1 MTTIYRLSYYY
12 RALIESG
19 ELMFISSQ
27 ELARLTGLG
36 DALVRRD
43 LSYFGRFGVPGKGY
57 PVAELKERISGILGL
72 NRKWNIALIGLG
84 NLGSALFRG
93 H

>member
-19 ELMFISSQ
+19 KSAFISSQ
-27 ELARLTGLG
+27 DLAGLTGFG

-57 PVAELKERISGILGL
+57 PVAELKERISGILGIK
-72 NRKWNIALIGLG
+72 RKWNIIIRLI
-84 NLGSALFRG
+84 SQRKD
-93 H
+93 